1 MPSPLKQAVDAVAA
15 HPQRLGEIL
24 ATVETVYQSL
34 AADTAAR
41 KPRCDAS
48 GRCCNFDG
56 FGHRLYVTTL
66 ELIAFSAQL
75 ASARPGAVQSSQEAA
90 SAATASLPIL
100 TLPPACPFQVDRLCS
115 VHPIRPFGCRI
126 FFCDPTATEWQNERY
141 EQYHAQLKAAHTRLN
156 VPYFYVEWRQA
167 LIDLQLA

>member
-1 MPSPLKQAVDAVAA
+1 MAEALAAVEAVY
-15 HPQRLGEIL
+15 
-24 ATVETVYQSL
+24 TDL

-66 ELIAFSAQL
+66 ELIAFSARL
-75 ASARPGAVQSSQEAA
+75 TPSSAGLSQPRPGAAP
-90 SAATASLPIL
+90 TSLPML
-100 TLPPACPFQVDRLCS
+100 TLPPACPYQIDRLCS
-115 VHPIRPFGCRI
+115 VHSIRPFGCRI
-126 FFCDPTATEWQNERY
+126 YFCDPTATEWQNERY
-141 EQYHAQLKAAHTRLN
+141 EQYHAELKAAHTRLDIR
-156 VPYFYVEWRQA
+156 YFYVEWRQA